1 MRIGLPAA
9 VLAAAALAA
18 APAGADSNPSSQPR
32 RLELSYSGVLNA
44 LHLSGEVKVLA
55 LHVVEQAGPARFDT
69 HAEMHSYGILRA
81 FKRIDIR
88 TASDGPV
95 EDGLPRVRTFDFYE
109 TKKDGHEKRTLLT
122 WAPNEVVS
130 QPPHHPFGDP
140 PPTQAQE
147 LAASDPV
154 TQMSRIAYAP
164 STAAICGHSWRFFD
178 GVQLYEVQLG
188 PPAPA
193 PPTLHERAMGVSE
206 VAQCSAHYAEVAG
219 FKHRHGEA
227 KDTGVKSAITVRF
240 GRLGAGGP
248 WVGVSM
254 KADTLLGY
262 AKVELD
268 SVKVAPA

>member
-1 MRIGLPAA
+1 LRIAPPPAA
-9 VLAAAALAA
+9 LAAAALVA
-18 APAGADSNPSSQPR
+18 APAGAQPSQPAQPR
-32 RLELSYSGVLNA
+32 RLELSYSGLLNA

-55 LHVVEQAGPARFDT
+55 LHVVEQAGSARFDT
-69 HAEMHSYGILRA
+69 RAEMHSYGILRA

-88 TASDGPV
+88 TASGGPV
-95 EDGLPRVRTFDFYE
+95 EDGLPRVHTFDFYE
-109 TKKDGHEKRTLLT
+109 TKKDGSEKRTLLT
-122 WAPNEVVS
+122 WGPSEVVS

-147 LAASDPV
+147 LAAADPV

-164 STAAICGHSWRFFD
+164 STGAICGHSWRFFD

-188 PPAPA
+188 PAAPA
-193 PPTLHERAMGVSE
+193 PPTSHERAMGVTE
-206 VAQCSAHYAEVAG
+206 AAQCSAHYAEVAG
-219 FKHRHGEA
+219 FKHRHGEP
-227 KDTGVKSAITVRF
+227 KETGVQSLITVRF
-240 GRLGAGGP
+240 GRLGPGGP

-268 SVKVAPA
+268 SVTVGPG